1 LPEQE
6 RHDVAPARG
15 AENQMT
21 ESTRAALG
29 PGDRA
34 PDFELPAADV
44 EGSVALAEFRRRG
57 PVLLTMLRGLY
68 CPFCR
73 RHISQLRPTCEALQD
88 AGIAL
93 VGVVI
98 ASAER
103 SRRYFAH
110 FPPCFPMAAAPD
122 REIHRAYGL
131 TEVVRTPELRQ
142 DVERRVVE
150 ALRDLGIQAPP
161 GEAGAVFVKA
171 DGFDFTTEDQ
181 AEYERPL
188 QTVGHFLIG
197 RDGVIRWA
205 RIETIMTPLPSV
217 DDLQALI

>member
-1 LPEQE
+1 MA
-6 RHDVAPARG
+6 DATRG
-15 AENQMT
+15 
-21 ESTRAALG
+21 ALG

-44 EGSVALAEFRRRG
+44 EGTVGLAEFRRRG

-73 RHISQLRPTCEALQD
+73 RQISQLRPTCEALRD

-93 VGVVI
+93 LGVVI

-103 SRRYFAH
+103 ARRYFAH

-122 REIHRAYGL
+122 RAIHRAYGL
-131 TEVVRTPELRQ
+131 PEVVRTPELRQ
-142 DVERRVVE
+142 DVERRVAE

-161 GEAGAVFVKA
+161 GQAGAVFARA
-171 DGFDFTTEDQ
+171 DGFDVTAEDQ

-188 QTVGHFLIG
+188 QSIGHFLIG

-205 RIETIMTPLPSV
+205 RVETVITPLPAMDELLAV
-217 DDLQALI
+217 V